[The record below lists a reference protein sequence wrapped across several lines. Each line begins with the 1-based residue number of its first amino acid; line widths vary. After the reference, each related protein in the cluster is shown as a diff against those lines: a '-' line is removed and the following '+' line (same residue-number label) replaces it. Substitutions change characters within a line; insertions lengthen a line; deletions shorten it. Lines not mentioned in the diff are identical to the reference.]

1 MSMKS
6 LLNTEDQKTK
16 KRRKNKMLPFKT
28 LFFYPLSTTIELVI
42 VVDKNGN
49 VKQKV
54 CSSKLISSKILDRL
68 ERVFEEAN

>member
-1 MSMKS
+1 
-6 LLNTEDQKTK
+6 
-16 KRRKNKMLPFKT
+16 MLPFKT